1 MATLNGAFQ
10 TLVPKAITSGE
21 TLYQQY
27 SRGTTK
33 EDLFA
38 PLAARVATYVPQAIT
53 PYIKENVFDHQ
64 ITGIALAVL
73 LQLGLNYYGSS
84 KGYNVSF
91 GAEAMVLTFYP
102 SIHSLIT
109 RMTTPTRKQHFHGET
124 RTVLD
129 HDARTV
135 NQERAGALL
144 HAVAAIATT
153 CILYKLES
161 IRNPSLPLKPY
172 LYYGAGVVLL
182 TRLKSRYADQAIQ
195 RNLRSFAGADEARLI
210 NKLISQFLLGS
221 LVAYAAGRYTGET
234 ILVNRQW
241 EALSTAGIYL
251 AGKVL

>member
-1 MATLNGAFQ
+1 MATLNQAFQ

-38 PLAARVATYVPQAIT
+38 PLAARVSLYVSQAIA
-53 PYIKENVFDHQ
+53 PYIKKNVLDSQ
-64 ITGIALAVL
+64 VTEIAIPLL
-73 LQLGLNYYGSS
+73 LQFGLYRYGAS

-91 GAEAMVLTFYP
+91 SAETMVLTFYP

-109 RMTTPTRKQHFHGET
+109 RMTTPTRKKHFHGET

-182 TRLKSRYADQAIQ
+182 TRLKARYADQTIHS
-195 RNLRSFAGADEARLI
+195 NLGSFAGKNEARLI
-210 NKLISQFLLGS
+210 NDLGSKFLLGS
-221 LVAYAAGRYTGET
+221 LVAYGVGRYTGET

-241 EALSTAGIYL
+241 EALSVAGIYL
-251 AGKVL
+251 AGKIL